1 MYSAAM
7 EHIFHCL
14 PCGGTVVL
22 GVSFHFFYLY
32 LHNDHF
38 NTFFPRSFVNGRILL
53 FFYTEHHSVK
63 VAIRSFFK
71 KINMQGTERLYNGFL
86 LIYRTFHKLY
96 LRHFSTLTSW
106 TKYCVSDDWIFVP
119 KSFGPW
125 FFFCWIIFN
134 VFALTFAK
142 HRNYYIILDK
152 FIIYMLV

>member
-14 PCGGTVVL
+14 PSGGTVVL
-22 GVSFHFFYLY
+22 GISFHFFYLY

-86 LIYRTFHKLY
+86 LIYRTFH
-96 LRHFSTLTSW
+96 
-106 TKYCVSDDWIFVP
+106 
-119 KSFGPW
+119 
-125 FFFCWIIFN
+125 
-134 VFALTFAK
+134 
-142 HRNYYIILDK
+142 
-152 FIIYMLV
+152 